1 MEDAFI
7 AIVEEA
13 RSASATNHADSTLA
27 AAEPESI
34 WLVPMPAKAR
44 RVWSLVRKESRQI
57 VRDSSSIAI
66 GIVLPVLLIL
76 LFGYGLSLD
85 VTDSPVAVV
94 LEDISPESTELAA
107 AFQLSPSFQAR
118 LMTSMPMAERLM
130 LARKV
135 DAIIR
140 IRPDFGRQVKQGSA
154 EVQILVH
161 GTDANRARILQGYA
175 QGAIAHW
182 TAERAIEA
190 QSVVLGPVTVRDRL
204 WFNEANESRYFLVP
218 GLIVLIMTL
227 IGALLTA
234 LVMAREWERGTLEA
248 LFVTPVR
255 VGEILLGKTI
265 PYFLLGLVGLA
276 LCIITARY
284 LFHVPLRG
292 SLVVLIGASMLYLLV
307 ALGIGLLIS
316 SAAKNQFFASQ
327 ITILATF
334 LPAVMMSGFLFDLRS
349 MPAAVRAISYILP
362 ARYFVALLQTV
373 FLAGN
378 VWNVISLNGLVLA
391 GMAALL
397 LAAARLE
404 TRKQLT

>member
-1 MEDAFI
+1 
-7 AIVEEA
+7 
-13 RSASATNHADSTLA
+13 
-27 AAEPESI
+27 
-34 WLVPMPAKAR
+34 
-44 RVWSLVRKESRQI
+44 
-57 VRDSSSIAI
+57 
-66 GIVLPVLLIL
+66 
-76 LFGYGLSLD
+76 
-85 VTDSPVAVV
+85 
-94 LEDISPESTELAA
+94 
-107 AFQLSPSFQAR
+107 
-118 LMTSMPMAERLM
+118 MTSMPMAERLM
-130 LARKV
+130 LAREV

-140 IRPDFGRQVKQGSA
+140 IRPDFGRQVKRGGA

-182 TAERAIEA
+182 AAERAIEA
-190 QSVVLGPVTVRDRL
+190 ESVVLGPVTVRDRL

-265 PYFLLGLVGLA
+265 PYFLLGLIGLA
-276 LCIITARY
+276 LCIVTARF

-349 MPAAVRAISYILP
+349 MPAAVRTISYFIP

-378 VWNVISLNGLVLA
+378 VWKVIALNGLILA
-391 GMAALL
+391 AMATLL
-397 LAAARLE
+397 LMAARLE